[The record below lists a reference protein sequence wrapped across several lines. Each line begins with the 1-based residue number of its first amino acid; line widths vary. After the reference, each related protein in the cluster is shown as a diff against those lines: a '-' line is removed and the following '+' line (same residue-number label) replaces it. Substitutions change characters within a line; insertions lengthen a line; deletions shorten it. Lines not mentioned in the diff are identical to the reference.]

1 MAGAKE
7 GKSGASD
14 SGRQTTR
21 RGPRRRTRLN
31 LGIPFV
37 PLDDFLNQAE
47 ATVALGYGVLED
59 VVKEIQAGYQ
69 IAKDYNKQRNESDP
83 EHRNPPPPIP
93 WERVVERLQ
102 NINTFTLRAMQE
114 GNRIFLDSAASG
126 MNATKNLADTL
137 AKARQEADEA
147 VPVLAGPVFDDPVS
161 LKVFAGLTPGVQTF
175 RKRHRGLARLR
186 IVPEVTKLVQLG
198 KNATGSIT
206 VRGATFEPS
215 RDKGEED
222 VNILSIDIG
231 HVDTGQE
238 PGVYEGQVIAS
249 NFQLLI
255 AILRIEVGAYA
266 PEPETRQAHAAGG
279 SEARQARARGGSRR

>member
-1 MAGAKE
+1 
-7 GKSGASD
+7 
-14 SGRQTTR
+14 
-21 RGPRRRTRLN
+21 
-31 LGIPFV
+31 
-37 PLDDFLNQAE
+37 
-47 ATVALGYGVLED
+47 
-59 VVKEIQAGYQ
+59 
-69 IAKDYNKQRNESDP
+69 
-83 EHRNPPPPIP
+83 
-93 WERVVERLQ
+93 
-102 NINTFTLRAMQE
+102 
-114 GNRIFLDSAASG
+114 

-137 AKARQEADEA
+137 AKARQEADEQ
-147 VPVLAGPVFDDPVS
+147 VPVLAGPVFDDPLP
-161 LKVFAGLTPGVQTF
+161 LKLTAGQTLGVQTF